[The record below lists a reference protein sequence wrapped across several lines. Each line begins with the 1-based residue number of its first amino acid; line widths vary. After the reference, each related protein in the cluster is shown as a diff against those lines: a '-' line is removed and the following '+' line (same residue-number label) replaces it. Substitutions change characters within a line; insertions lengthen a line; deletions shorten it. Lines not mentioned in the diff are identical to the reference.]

1 MQFFLSWKQKFRLLI
16 VITLLSLALMAASSF
31 WANLRVSTSLQAR
44 EQATAYAG
52 ASFALMN
59 EWLKLGPLRQALTPE
74 TQDAFP
80 QRLSALEQRAG
91 QFVTQ
96 AQGLG
101 QAAILDS
108 ARQIEQLLLDETEL
122 QRQWLALS
130 QQLGLSPFEGK
141 RQALASSAEKLEP
154 INIGLIRPFIAAALS
169 NQRDYLATFDNGY
182 ADKTEAAIADMQAQV
197 LELDWQDNQIGR
209 AVASFA
215 EAFAQTHELIQQIR
229 DIDTQLAS
237 LGWQIEQQ
245 IDEQNLMLQDGLLT
259 STAQQAQQ
267 ARRSSLWIMGLSF
280 AGVALFLLVTLSQAS
295 RSLMRQ
301 LHNVTQLLAQV
312 ASGNLTGRLPV
323 GRNPKDEF
331 NQLGE
336 TTNRMIQGIG
346 RIVRQVIDAN
356 RELAQLHGHLSEAM
370 RRLGDNSSQV
380 ETQTEQ
386 AASASQQI
394 SATINEMAQ
403 RSSDVGNATHA
414 AHDSARMG
422 SSIID
427 ASVASMGRLSQ
438 LIQATH
444 AQVALLTQSS
454 GKVAGII
461 DVINSLADQTN
472 LLALNAAIE
481 AARAGDAGR
490 GFSVVADEVRSL
502 AQKTVSATTDIARI
516 VGEFKQQ
523 TQSMDELMT
532 SGLSLAAESERHAG
546 QVAGAIDEITQSMER
561 LSGEMN
567 QVVVAIEEISSTTE
581 DIADKME
588 EINVHT
594 GETKGLR
601 LTLDQHTRGLSAQVE
616 ALSRSAQQFQVD

>member
-59 EWLKLGPLRQALTPE
+59 EWLKLAPLRQALTPE

-91 QFVTQ
+91 QFVAQ
-96 AQGLG
+96 AQALEH
-101 QAAILDS
+101 AAVLDS
-108 ARQIEQLLLDETEL
+108 ARQIEQLLLDETGL

-215 EAFAQTHELIQQIR
+215 ETFAQAHELIQQIR

-245 IDEQNLMLQDGLLT
+245 IDEQNLMLRDGLLA
-259 STAQQAQQ
+259 STALQAQQ
-267 ARRSSLWIMGLSF
+267 ARRSSHWIMGLSF
-280 AGVALFLLVTLSQAS
+280 AGVALFLLLTLSQAS

-301 LHNVTQLLAQV
+301 LHSVTQLLSQV
-312 ASGNLTGRLPV
+312 ASGDLTGTLPV

-331 NQLGE
+331 NQLAE
-336 TTNRMIQGIG
+336 TSNRMIQGIG

-380 ETQTEQ
+380 EAQTEQ

-422 SSIID
+422 SRIID

-438 LIQATH
+438 LFQATH

-502 AQKTVSATTDIARI
+502 AQKTVAATTDIARI

-546 QVAGAIDEITQSMER
+546 QVAGAIEEITQSMER

-581 DIADKME
+581 DIAGKME

-601 LTLDQHTRGLSAQVE
+601 LTLDQHTQGLSAQVA
-616 ALSRSAQQFQVD
+616 ALSRSAQQFQVG

>member
-1 MQFFLSWKQKFRLLI
+1 MQFFLSWKQKFRLLM
-16 VITLLSLALMAASSF
+16 VVTLLSLALMAASSF
-31 WANLRVSTSLQAR
+31 WASQRLSSALQAR
-44 EQATAYAG
+44 EDATAYAG

-59 EWLKLGPLRQALTPE
+59 EWLKLAPLRQALSPE

-80 QRLSALEQRAG
+80 QRLNALEQRAG
-91 QFVTQ
+91 QLVLQ
-96 AQGLG
+96 ARGLG
-101 QAAILDS
+101 QDPLSERAG
-108 ARQIEQLLLDETEL
+108 QIEQLLRDETAL
-122 QRQWLALS
+122 QRQWLELS
-130 QQLGLSPFEGK
+130 QQLGLSPFTGK
-141 RQALASSAEKLEP
+141 RQVLASSAEQLEP
-154 INIGLIRPFIAAALS
+154 INIGLIRPFIATALS

-182 ADKTEAAIADMQAQV
+182 ADKTAAAIGAMQAKIA
-197 LELDWQDNQIGR
+197 ELDWQDNQIGQ
-209 AVASFA
+209 AVAAFAAAFA
-215 EAFAQTHELIQQIR
+215 EAHALIQQIR
-229 DIDTQLAS
+229 EIDTQLAS

-245 IDEQNLMLQDGLLT
+245 IDEQNLMLQDGLLA
-259 STAQQAQQ
+259 STTRQAQQ
-267 ARRSSLWIMGLSF
+267 ARRSSHWIMGLSF
-280 AGVALFLLVTLSQAS
+280 AGVALFLLATLSQAS

-301 LHNVTQLLAQV
+301 LHGVTRLLSQV
-312 ASGNLTGRLPV
+312 ASGNLTGTLPV

-331 NQLGE
+331 NQLAE

-380 ETQTEQ
+380 EAQTEQ

-403 RSSDVGNATHA
+403 RSSDVGNATHSA
-414 AHDSARMG
+414 YDSARTG
-422 SSIID
+422 SAIID

-444 AQVALLTQSS
+444 AQVTLLSQSS

-461 DVINSLADQTN
+461 DVINSLAEQTN

-502 AQKTVSATTDIARI
+502 AQKTVAATTDIARI

-532 SGLSLAAESERHAG
+532 SGLSLAAENEQHAG
-546 QVAGAIDEITQSMER
+546 QVAGAIEAITQAMER
-561 LSGEMN
+561 LTGEMN
-567 QVVVAIEEISSTTE
+567 QVVVAIEEISSSTE
-581 DIADKME
+581 DIAGKME
-588 EINVHT
+588 EINLHT

-601 LTLDQHTRGLSAQVE
+601 LALDQHTLGLSAQVE
-616 ALSRSAQQFQVD
+616 ALSRSARQFQLD